1 MELETV
7 QFGKIN
13 YIEQDTITFKSGIF
27 GFEHLQEYLILD
39 DAETQPFRWL
49 QSTKESEVCFP
60 LLDPFLFIEDYK
72 EKLPKYLQNEAET
85 KSILVITTLKN
96 KDGRM
101 TINLKGPVVI
111 NSLDNTGHQ
120 VILNSD
126 EVSTSHVLS

>member
-13 YIEQDTITFKSGIF
+13 YIQQDTITFKSGIF

-39 DAETQPFRWL
+39 DVEPQPFRWL

-60 LLDPFLFIEDYK
+60 LLDPFLFIADYK
-72 EKLPKYLQNEAET
+72 DQLPKYLQNETET

-101 TINLKGPVVI
+101 TINLKGPI
-111 NSLDNTGHQ
+111 LLDDKEKIGQQ

-126 EVSTSHVLS
+126 DISTSHILN